1 MCVLTWV
8 GVAVIMQAPSGDG
21 LAAKQRVTVE
31 VVTEFLQEAQDVR
44 DAVDCGQGEG
54 MVLLVKVG
62 CMGHRGQGFG
72 SDSQFLTFSSNAK

>member
-1 MCVLTWV
+1 
-8 GVAVIMQAPSGDG
+8 MQAPSGNG

-44 DAVDCGQGEG
+44 DAVDRGQGEG

-62 CMGHRGQGFG
+62 CKGQTQRARVRHRQPIPHI
-72 SDSQFLTFSSNAK
+72 